1 MPFRLLLC
9 ALALSLLAV
18 AARSQE
24 MPAFEMARARMVQVI
39 QMEALVSSEITGVR
53 EIDARVL
60 AAMGKVPRHEF
71 VAPELAPYA
80 YEDVPLP
87 VDFEQNLT
95 QPFIAALMTH
105 LLKVEPG
112 DTVFET
118 GTDSGY
124 QAALLAE
131 LGAEVYSVEVIE
143 PLAAAAA
150 ERLKRLHYRSV
161 AVKAGDGYFG
171 WAEHGPYD
179 AILVK
184 EALDHLPPPLVAQLK
199 PGGRMVVPIGPSAG
213 AQDLMLIEKDA
224 QGNLHRTRHLPVRFS
239 PLQGGERT

>member
-1 MPFRLLLC
+1 MRFRLLLC
-9 ALALSLLAV
+9 VLSLSILV
-18 AARSQE
+18 APAHSQE
-24 MPAFEMARARMVQVI
+24 RPAFEAARARMVEVI
-39 QMEALVSSEITGVR
+39 RIEALVSGEITGVR

-60 AAMGKVPRHEF
+60 AAMDKVPRHEF

-143 PLAAAAA
+143 PLAATAA
-150 ERLKRLHYRSV
+150 ERLKRLGYRRV
-161 AVKAGDGYFG
+161 AVKADDGYFG

-184 EALDHLPPPLVAQLK
+184 EALDHLPPPLLAQLK
-199 PGGRMVVPIGPSAG
+199 PGGRMVAPIGPSSG

-239 PLQGGERT
+239 PLQGGQRT

>member
-1 MPFRLLLC
+1 MRTWF
-9 ALALSLLAV
+9 V
-18 AARSQE
+18 AALLMLLPAAPAQAQE
-24 MPAFEMARARMVQVI
+24 APDFAAARARMVQVI
-39 QMEALVSSEITGVR
+39 RMEALATSEITGIR
-53 EIDARVL
+53 DIDARVL
-60 AAMGKVPRHEF
+60 AAMGRVPRHEF
-71 VAPELAPYA
+71 VAPPLAPYA
-80 YEDVPLP
+80 YEDTPLP

-105 LLKVEPG
+105 LLEIEPG

-131 LGAEVYSVEVIE
+131 LGATVYSVEVIE

-150 ERLKRLHYRSV
+150 ERLARLDYR
-161 AVKAGDGYFG
+161 AVTVTAGDGYFG

-184 EALDHLPPPLVAQLK
+184 EALDHLPIPLVAQLK
-199 PGGRMVVPIGPSAG
+199 PGARMVVPIGPADG
-213 AQDLMLIEKDA
+213 AQELTLIEK
-224 QGNLHRTRHLPVRFS
+224 GENGKVRRRSVLPVRFA
-239 PLQGGERT
+239 PLQGGDRT